1 MTARVTVSDG
11 ALEAMLHRRAARGD
25 PGDLRNAAF
34 TAIESTEPRRG
45 IWPRWPIRPV
55 APSLGFG
62 SSRLVWVL
70 TGALLIL
77 LAGAAVLVG
86 AGWLGQQERTD
97 PFSVQIESLSPD
109 AVYQARVVMD
119 GAGAHWAIAAGYLT
133 RFDPASGDHT
143 TWAIDAGPGL
153 LDPVVAPARAG
164 GVWIWSG
171 TAIHRFTG
179 TFEEMIEIG
188 STGVDLAEAPDGTL
202 WAILANRG
210 LERWDGSRWIPA
222 PAGGPRAAPGT
233 LLVRDADDVWVAA
246 STDSPGVW
254 HLTRDGWTGFDV
266 DDGTP
271 AYPVGRPVVAA
282 DGSIWVGPNPYWAER
297 QPTITPDPGV
307 GRFDG
312 ERWTIIDGPGSNV
325 GHLAAGSDGSV
336 WATGTDGAVVARHDD
351 EGWTVFD
358 ATDGFDALGFGPV
371 SVTAAGTFVGA
382 AGGGAGLFRF
392 AGDRWVVVLR
402 GMLAQHEPESPW
414 FATLLAVSA
423 DEAWTADDR
432 GIWHFVDGEW
442 HGPTRA
448 RDFADS
454 QVRGLALGPDGA
466 LWIATGEGVAV
477 LREGDWV
484 TAWES
489 EALTIAVAPDGTV
502 WTGDHEMIVNLAPDG
517 DAFSA
522 RTIDCPRPAVTL
534 AVDTDG
540 SVWVGG
546 LGYSGAPGLA
556 RFDGQTCELVD
567 PLGLGTPEIAAI
579 AADPGGGVVVHL
591 FEDAT
596 GSYEDTTRYVAR
608 FDGDRW
614 TVLYEANDGFGFFAD
629 LAVTRSGAV
638 VRLGSVVREGER
650 SGRLERFDGEGW
662 VAIEGTVG
670 AEGRVSSAPDGTI
683 WYDSPSGIQRVS
695 ANELAP

>member
-1 MTARVTVSDG
+1 MTARVPVSDG

-25 PGDLRNAAF
+25 PGDLRDAAF

-45 IWPRWPIRPV
+45 IWPRWPIGPV
-55 APSLGFG
+55 PPSLGFG

-86 AGWLGQQERTD
+86 AGWLRQQERTD

-109 AVYQARVVMD
+109 AVHQARVVMD

-153 LDPVVAPARAG
+153 LNPVVAPARAG

-171 TAIHRFTG
+171 TAIRRFTG
-179 TFEEMIEIG
+179 TFEETIEMG

-233 LLVRDADDVWVAA
+233 LLVRDAADVWVAA

-266 DDGTP
+266 EDGTP
-271 AYPVGRPVVAA
+271 PYPVGRPVVAA
-282 DGSIWVGPNPYWAER
+282 DGSIWVGPNPDWAHVR
-297 QPTITPDPGV
+297 PTITPDPGV

-312 ERWTIIDGPGSNV
+312 DRWTVIDGPQHNAGY
-325 GHLAAGSDGSV
+325 LAADSDGSV
-336 WATGTDGAVVARHDD
+336 WATGTDGAVVARYDD

-371 SVTAAGTFVGA
+371 SVTPAGSFVGTDD
-382 AGGGAGLFRF
+382 GGAGLFRF
-392 AGDRWVVVLR
+392 TGDRWVAVFRELQAR
-402 GMLAQHEPESPW
+402 HEPDPGY
-414 FATLLAVSA
+414 LGPILAVSA
-423 DEAWTADDR
+423 DEAWTADGR
-432 GIWHFVDGEW
+432 GIWHFVDGAW
-442 HGPTRA
+442 HGPTWVGDLVGA
-448 RDFADS
+448 P
-454 QVRGLALGPDGA
+454 VRGLVLGPDGA

-477 LREGDWV
+477 LREGVWV

-489 EALTIAVAPDGTV
+489 EAQTIAVAPDGTV
-502 WTGDHEMIVNLAPDG
+502 WAGDHEMIVNFAPDG

-546 LGYSGAPGLA
+546 FSYSGAPGLA
-556 RFDGQTCELVD
+556 VFDGRTCEMVD
-567 PLGLGTPEIAAI
+567 PLGLGTPEIAAL
-579 AADPGGGVVVHL
+579 AADPHGGLVVHL
-591 FEDAT
+591 DNGST
-596 GSYEDTTRYVAR
+596 GYIAR
-608 FDGDRW
+608 VDDGRW
-614 TVLYEANDGFGFFAD
+614 TVL
-629 LAVTRSGAV
+629 
-638 VRLGSVVREGER
+638 REGVGAEVVFFDDLTVTAAGEIVHVMGGLR
-650 SGRLERFDGEGW
+650 GGLERFDGERW
-662 VAIEGTVG
+662 VAIPGSE
-670 AEGRVSSAPDGTI
+670 AADGRVSAAPDGTI